1 MLKRYEL
8 ILQFFCQLPLL
19 ALYAVYVTH
28 SKLLGLKI
36 CGPNLKWKELR
47 LLSYGILLKNIQ
59 KYRF

>member
-8 ILQFFCQLPLL
+8 ILQFFCELPLL

-47 LLSYGILLKNIQ
+47 LLSYGILF
-59 KYRF
+59 Y